1 MSNKIPEYEAF
12 LAQEA
17 QDVWPPRPEIL
28 SALRTLLV
36 DPSAPAADV
45 ARACVSRAIAEANPS
60 PEYGDLWSPFIGA
73 VERFP
78 EHCDRFV
85 EFLIA
90 LHELPDCDGEFKW
103 LEGFYMHLCEF
114 TYDYVDHCFNTTTR
128 ETERQRFLNANVF
141 TIKFYQ
147 RLPRPNRFGFLINH
161 GAWVLRRTLEH
172 APFEKFHHPH
182 IENIIQD
189 CDEDEEDFY
198 NMKRDEALEIID
210 VRALNGF
217 VPAAAVWLEYC
228 GKEIYE
234 KQGSLGREIRA
245 YDKWQG
251 SEGWSKERWAF
262 WKERFIWI
270 STVTALD
277 RKTRRI
283 AKDVVVLMGRIEQ
296 GDDGKL

>member
-1 MSNKIPEYEAF
+1 MFPKLDPECCEMPWEV
-12 LAQEA
+12 LT
-17 QDVWPPRPEIL
+17 
-28 SALRTLLV
+28 RT
-36 DPSAPAADV
+36 
-45 ARACVSRAIAEANPS
+45 IK
-60 PEYGDLWSPFIGA
+60 PFIGA

-90 LHELPDCDGEFKW
+90 LNELPNCDGEFKW
-103 LEGFYMHLCEF
+103 LEGFSMHLCEF
-114 TYDYVDHCFNTTTR
+114 TYDYVHHCFNTTTR

-141 TIKFYQ
+141 TVKFYQ

-172 APFEKFHHPH
+172 APFEKCHHPH
-182 IENIIQD
+182 IENTIQD

-210 VRALNGF
+210 
-217 VPAAAVWLEYC
+217 
-228 GKEIYE
+228 EIYG

-283 AKDVVVLMGRIEQ
+283 AKDVVELMGRVEQ
-296 GDDGKL
+296 GDDGVL